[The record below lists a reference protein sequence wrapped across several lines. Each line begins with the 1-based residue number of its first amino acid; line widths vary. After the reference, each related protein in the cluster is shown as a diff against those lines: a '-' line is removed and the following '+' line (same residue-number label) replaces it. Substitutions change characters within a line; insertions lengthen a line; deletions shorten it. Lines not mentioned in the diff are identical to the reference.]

1 MATTEVAAPSGSSSV
16 TQSKR
21 HDYDPAS
28 VALIRHTVAVGVP
41 DALLGQF
48 LELSA
53 RYELDPF
60 AKEIWCVK
68 NPGKNGKAD
77 SILIIV
83 AAAGWLKIA
92 NRQPDFVGCP
102 SDVVRKNDE
111 YSTER
116 IEDPSD
122 PLFGEIK
129 VTHKVLHA
137 DVKERGPIVG
147 AWAKCYRE
155 GHKATFFFAPMSEY
169 QPKSEMKLK
178 YSPWGSQ
185 ESAMILKCAEAM
197 ALRKQ
202 FSISGLYAEG
212 ELSRQIEQPVDQ
224 ALTESDGVPLDLP
237 KELVERTRA
246 VLQEARDCGLDPFR
260 PAKVRALMVALDEDG
275 VAEFL
280 NDLEHQIADQL
291 AVKDAQVVEGVATE
305 VSADEG
311 LDVLPDAPGPVLA
324 EDDVSPEVSPE
335 LDPDVAP
342 EEPGV

>member
-1 MATTEVAAPSGSSSV
+1 
-16 TQSKR
+16 
-21 HDYDPAS
+21 
-28 VALIRHTVAVGVP
+28 
-41 DALLGQF
+41 
-48 LELSA
+48 
-53 RYELDPF
+53 
-60 AKEIWCVK
+60 
-68 NPGKNGKAD
+68 
-77 SILIIV
+77 
-83 AAAGWLKIA
+83 
-92 NRQPDFVGCP
+92 
-102 SDVVRKNDE
+102 
-111 YSTER
+111 
-116 IEDPSD
+116 
-122 PLFGEIK
+122 
-129 VTHKVLHA
+129 
-137 DVKERGPIVG
+137 
-147 AWAKCYRE
+147 
-155 GHKATFFFAPMSEY
+155 
-169 QPKSEMKLK
+169 
-178 YSPWGSQ
+178 
-185 ESAMILKCAEAM
+185 MILKCAEAM

-237 KELVERTRA
+237 KELVERTRN